1 MRPFRPLAALPLAFL
16 CAIGTATAQ
25 RHDAGSAPPT
35 PPLPKLLVAPQTA
48 VAPAANAGLG
58 PLQLISAN
66 ASISAPQALVSE
78 LQSSDDRMR
87 TCGLASIG
95 APGQYLNHNHVPFPH
110 SIRLDYIA
118 LGNTS
123 ELDAILTVE
132 LDQHLISAIL
142 MPEDNEWHRI
152 ATILYPI
159 SFSDIATT
167 PSTFLREDRSLI
179 ENKHYAA
186 IFRATSNTATGDFTE
201 SEAHL
206 RILNGHAVVTLS
218 FASTERSCDPT
229 HQHPCDFTERWLQPD
244 TTDPEHRFL
253 LVTATGHVKSPE
265 ASDPIAQSETF
276 ETAHLRTFTCQP
288 FEFSD
293 TSLRFESTAAAVPC
307 LAPHEPQHEA
317 SNAVQTL
324 PKDASPS
331 PPKN

>member
-1 MRPFRPLAALPLAFL
+1 MRLFRLLAALPLALL
-16 CAIGTATAQ
+16 CAIGPATAQ

-35 PPLPKLLVAPQTA
+35 PPLPKPLVPLQT
-48 VAPAANAGLG
+48 VTAPAASSTLG
-58 PLQLISAN
+58 PLQLVSAN
-66 ASISAPQALVSE
+66 ASISAPQALISE
-78 LQSSDDRMR
+78 LQSSDDRLR
-87 TCGLASIG
+87 TCALAAIG
-95 APGQYLNHNHVPFPH
+95 APNQYLNHNHVPFPH

-118 LGNTS
+118 LGNTTQ
-123 ELDAILTVE
+123 LDAILTVE

-152 ATILYPI
+152 ATVLYPI
-159 SFSDIATT
+159 AFSDIPTT
-167 PSTFLREDRSLI
+167 PSAFLHEDRSLT
-179 ENKHYAA
+179 ENKRYAA

-201 SEAHL
+201 SEAHV

-218 FASTERSCDPT
+218 FASTERTCDPT

-253 LVTATGHVKSPE
+253 LVTATGHVKPPE
-265 ASDPIAQSETF
+265 ASDPIAHSETF

-293 TSLRFESTAAAVPC
+293 TSLHFESTAAAAPC

-317 SNAVQTL
+317 SNAVQAL